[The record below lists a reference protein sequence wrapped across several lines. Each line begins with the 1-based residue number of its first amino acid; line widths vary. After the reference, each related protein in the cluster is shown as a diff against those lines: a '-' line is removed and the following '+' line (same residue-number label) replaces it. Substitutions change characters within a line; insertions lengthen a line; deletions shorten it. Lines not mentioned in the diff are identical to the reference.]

1 MPVKFI
7 FVLLYTAL
15 YTALLLSCRT
25 RPPVREVLLP
35 VIPEQAA
42 QDMTGELRSLVEA
55 GIPSSL
61 RKAAGL
67 PPDRSA
73 QGRALNAAALTLLR
87 LLYSELPGKLP
98 PADPPPAHEYTRI
111 LQDADRGVYVSPRAS
126 SQDYLE
132 YALPCL
138 ALLRETR
145 PPRLAAALPDL
156 RRAMELR
163 AADSVLAPYFLGL
176 FLERSAQ
183 GAERERYLEEAEAAY
198 RLAYGASGE
207 CYPAALGLARVL
219 EAQGRTGEAAALL
232 TGMADRFPELRVLRR
247 QLALIYYHNQAWAEA
262 DALLE
267 ELIGQDG
274 RDRELLLLRARALV
288 EMEQFFPAQGPLDLY
303 GAADPQNRLYLF
315 LQARVQ
321 AEGYRNIDA
330 ALSFLRTILLNS
342 PQDEEAALYAVEM
355 LLKSAG
361 AEDRDEGREILGR
374 FLEAETAVSAAAAR
388 LALQDAIS
396 RGAWEEAKRY
406 LDQVLADHRGFQEL
420 LAAYTVE
427 RGLGNRRAALAA
439 AQELY
444 ERNPSNVE
452 GAAAYITALMEGGRR
467 EEAGR
472 MIENGLASV
481 PSGAMKSQYYYLRS
495 RLWVS
500 EERVL
505 ADLRTSLFED
515 PRNLYTLIA
524 LFEIYRAH
532 QNGQRAMFY
541 LKQALALAPDNPELR
556 RYQQETERD

>member
-1 MPVKFI
+1 MKFTFI
-7 FVLLYTAL
+7 LFFTV
-15 YTALLLSCRT
+15 LLLSCRT
-25 RPPVREVLLP
+25 RPPVREVILP
-35 VIPEQAA
+35 VIPEQTA
-42 QDMTGELRSLVEA
+42 QGMAGELRSLVEA
-55 GIPSSL
+55 GVPSSL
-61 RKAAGL
+61 RSAVELTG
-67 PPDRSA
+67 DRSI
-73 QGRALNAAALTLLR
+73 QGRALNAAAITLLR
-87 LLYSELPGKLP
+87 LLYSDLPQKLP

-111 LQDADRGVYVSPRAS
+111 LQDVDRGVYVSPRAS

-138 ALLRETR
+138 ALLQETR

-156 RRAMELR
+156 RRAMDMR
-163 AADSVLAPYFLGL
+163 PAASVLAPYFLGL
-176 FLERSAQ
+176 FLERSAA
-183 GAERERYLEEAEAAY
+183 GDEREQYMEEAEAAY
-198 RLAYGASGE
+198 RLAWGVSGE
-207 CYPAALGLARVL
+207 CYPAALGLARVM
-219 EAQGRTGEAAALL
+219 EAQGRTDEAEALL
-232 TGMADRFPELRVLRR
+232 SGMAARAPELRVLKR
-247 QLALIYYHNQAWAEA
+247 QLALLYYHNQAWAEA
-262 DALLE
+262 DALLA
-267 ELIGQDG
+267 ELIVQDG

-288 EMEQFFPAQGPLDLY
+288 ELDQFFPAQGPLDLY

-342 PQDEEAALYAVEM
+342 PRDEEAALYAVEM
-355 LLKSAG
+355 LLESAS
-361 AEDRDEGREILGR
+361 ADDRAEGREILGR
-374 FLEAETAVSAAAAR
+374 FLETEDAVSAAVAR
-388 LALQDAIS
+388 LALQDAAG
-396 RGAWEEAKRY
+396 REAWEEAKRY
-406 LDQVLADHRGFQEL
+406 LGRVLADHRGFQEL

-439 AQELY
+439 AKELY
-444 ERNPSNVE
+444 ERDPSNVE

-472 MIENGLASV
+472 MIEDGLASV

-515 PRNLYTLIA
+515 PRNLYALIA
-524 LFEIYRAH
+524 LFEIYRDH
-532 QNGQRAMFY
+532 RNEQRAMFY

-556 RYQQETERD
+556 RYQGEAGSRD